1 MILKRKIAKARN
13 LYQNKVRREAPKTS
27 EKSECSFSTKLKTP
41 EDLATQTINISS
53 LWGEKTSSRITHV
66 PFVASFY
73 QISLFL
79 TLNWQCLRL
88 NSNLKNS
95 ESILRKEEILL
106 KVLTNSDHFWS
117 LPPRITQN
125 WSHLNKLSKVWLR
138 ALSNISLLIG
148 CLLVSWST
156 KWSIWSTGI
165 VSWREWET
173 LDSWT

>member
-1 MILKRKIAKARN
+1 MMLKRKIAK
-13 LYQNKVRREAPKTS
+13 VRSLHIKKIRRKASESS
-27 EKSECSFSTKLKTP
+27 EKSKCSFSTKLKTP

-53 LWGEKTSSRITHV
+53 LWGEKTSSRITHE

-125 WSHLNKLSKVWLR
+125 WSHLNKLFKVWLR

-156 KWSIWSTGI
+156 KWNIWNVDI
-165 VSWREWET
+165 LFWRGWET
-173 LDSWT
+173 LLS